1 MLLFIFAM
9 AFQCTHEGLLDD
21 DDDDDDDDLTWI
33 TNLLRCLDHPPLTVL
48 RGLLPVPPASP
59 CCCCCSD

>member
-1 MLLFIFAM
+1 
-9 AFQCTHEGLLDD
+9 LDD

-48 RGLLPVPPASP
+48 RGLLPVPPASQ